1 MSFSI
6 IVAIAKN
13 QAIGRN
19 NDLLW
24 YISDDLKRFKRITT
38 GHTII
43 MGRNTFKSLPK
54 GPLPKRKNIV
64 ITDNLG
70 DYSIPEMYPNKDCI
84 MVNSIEKA
92 MEACNPEEENFVIGG
107 ESIYKQFLPYAKRL
121 YLTLIHEDV
130 TDADVFFPDYDP
142 ETWVEIEREDYLD
155 ENPAYSYVIL
165 EKA

>member
-13 QAIGRN
+13 RAIGRN

-24 YISDDLKRFKRITT
+24 YISEDLKRFKRITT
-38 GHTII
+38 GHTVI

-64 ITDNLG
+64 ITDNPEDCTL
-70 DYSIPEMYPNKDCI
+70 PEMYPDRDCM
-84 MVNSIEKA
+84 MVDSIKKA
-92 MEACNPEEENFVIGG
+92 MDACNPKDENFVIGG
-107 ESIYKQFLPYAKRL
+107 ESIYKQFLPYADRL
-121 YLTLIHEDV
+121 YLTLIHENV
-130 TDADVFFPDYDP
+130 TDADVFFPDFAP
-142 ETWVEIEREDYLD
+142 EKWTEIEREDHLD
-155 ENPAYSYVIL
+155 EKPAYSYLIL

>member
-13 QAIGRN
+13 RAIGRN

-24 YISDDLKRFKRITT
+24 YISEDLKRFKRITT

-54 GPLPKRKNIV
+54 GPLPNRKNIV
-64 ITDNLG
+64 ITDNPEDCSL
-70 DYSIPEMYPNKDCI
+70 PEMYPDKDC
-84 MVNSIEKA
+84 MMLDSIEKA
-92 MEACNPEEENFVIGG
+92 MEACNPREENFVIGG
-107 ESIYKQFLPYAKRL
+107 GSIYKQFLPYANRL

-130 TDADVFFPDYDP
+130 TDADVFFPDFDP
-142 ETWVEIEREDYLD
+142 ETWTEIEREDHLD
-155 ENPAYSYVIL
+155 EKPAYSYLIL

>member
-13 QAIGRN
+13 RAIGRD

-24 YISDDLKRFKRITT
+24 YISEDLKRFKRITT

-54 GPLPKRKNIV
+54 GPLPNRKNIV
-64 ITDNLG
+64 ITDNPEDCSL
-70 DYSIPEMYPNKDCI
+70 PEMYPDKDC
-84 MVNSIEKA
+84 MMLDSIEKA
-92 MEACNPEEENFVIGG
+92 MKACNPNEENFVIGG
-107 ESIYKQFLPYAKRL
+107 GSIYKQFLPYANRL

-130 TDADVFFPDYDP
+130 TDADVFFPDFDP
-142 ETWVEIEREDYLD
+142 ETWTEIEREDHLD
-155 ENPAYSYVIL
+155 EKPAYSYVIL